1 MKFEKEKVK
10 HRVIED
16 YRPATEVSKPVTH
29 KPLPPSRS
37 SVLFGDKKEEKVIKH
52 PSSEKHPHK

>member
-1 MKFEKEKVK
+1 MEKEKFK

-16 YRPATEVSKPVTH
+16 YRPIPEASKPITH

-37 SVLFGDKKEEKVIKH
+37 SILFGNKEEKDSKH
-52 PSSEKHPHK
+52 HSSEKHHHK

>member
-16 YRPATEVSKPVTH
+16 YRPSVDVSKPIITH
-29 KPLPPSRS
+29 KPIPPSRS
-37 SVLFGDKKEEKVIKH
+37 SILFGNNKEEKVIKPH
-52 PSSEKHPHK
+52 SSEKHHK